1 MQLLIITHMSGP
13 RDGGVMMIEV
23 AESPPEVT
31 FGRQPTCIVSLP
43 DDLDV
48 SRRHARLIWRDRGWW
63 LEDLG
68 SKNGTFVNE
77 FAKQQKITG
86 AIRIEAGSVFRV
98 GLSRFR
104 IESPDALGKPRMLKV
119 EQAG

>member
-1 MQLLIITHMSGP
+1 MQLIITHMSGP
-13 RDGGVMMIEV
+13 RDGEAMMTE
-23 AESPPEVT
+23 AAGSPPEVT
-31 FGRQPTCIVSLP
+31 FGRQLTCTVSLP
-43 DDLDV
+43 DDPDV
-48 SRRHARLIWRDRGWW
+48 SRRHARLIWRDMSWW

-77 FAKQQKITG
+77 FAKQHRVTG
-86 AIRIEAGSVFRV
+86 AIKIEGGLVFRV

-104 IESPDALGKPRMLKV
+104 IESPEALMNVRMLKA

>member
-1 MQLLIITHMSGP
+1 MQLIITHMIGP
-13 RDGGVMMIEV
+13 RDGEAMMIEV
-23 AESPPEVT
+23 AGTPPEAT
-31 FGRQPTCIVSLP
+31 FGRQATCTVSLP
-43 DDLDV
+43 DDPDV

-77 FAKQQKITG
+77 FAKQQKVTE
-86 AIRIEAGSVFRV
+86 AIKIEAGSVFRV